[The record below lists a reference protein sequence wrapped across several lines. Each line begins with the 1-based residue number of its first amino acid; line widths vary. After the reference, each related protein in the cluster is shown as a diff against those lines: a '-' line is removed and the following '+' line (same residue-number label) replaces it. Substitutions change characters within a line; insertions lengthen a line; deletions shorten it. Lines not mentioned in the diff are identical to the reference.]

1 MELWI
6 CSSISHGMVTMRL
19 QQPILGQGMYFIRI
33 DFINLNLFL
42 RFEYAYTYLC
52 SIQTPGQVG
61 QVSQVGPWNLG
72 SVHLHMPHSHVPRPL
87 QICLLLAIHVLLSR
101 EQSQALPV
109 HMGSQTH
116 TLHSQRPCP
125 EERKCI
131 TRWRMTDLI
140 SPSVV

>member
-1 MELWI
+1 
-6 CSSISHGMVTMRL
+6 MVWLLNKGITSCRGGL
-19 QQPILGQGMYFIRI
+19 QQQYLVKVHTANIYLIRI
-33 DFINLNLFL
+33 DFTNLSLIL
-42 RFEYAYTYLC
+42 RLEYVYTYLC

-72 SVHLHMPHSHVPRPL
+72 SVHLHVPHSHDPRPL

-125 EERKCI
+125 KERKCI
-131 TRWRMTDLI
+131 GGG
-140 SPSVV
+140 